1 MKPEWFEASS
11 TRSRGRLNT
20 ICLHYTG
27 ESRPVAVGGRA
38 RLRCLRSRHRVNL
51 GKRIAN
57 RLPGMLPAGRKKGE
71 GVMTDNPVYG
81 QQENSACNG
90 HFESTRYHP
99 LLLFSREG
107 DCLAAKLRPGNLHSA
122 EDWEALLLPEGPEGT
137 PRQQK
142 LGKEVVFRA
151 RPRGYPCLR
160 QAGDLRG
167 AGEARREVRH
177 PHSVQRQFGAGH
189 QRVADAA
196 QLPSV
201 PVQRGTAVVEPH
213 RVQPGEPLAAG
224 ALWARCC
231 RGRSRTGR

>member
-1 MKPEWFEASS
+1 
-11 TRSRGRLNT
+11 
-20 ICLHYTG
+20 
-27 ESRPVAVGGRA
+27 
-38 RLRCLRSRHRVNL
+38 
-51 GKRIAN
+51 
-57 RLPGMLPAGRKKGE
+57 
-71 GVMTDNPVYG
+71 MTDNSVYG

-107 DCLAAKLRPGNLHSA
+107 DGLAAKLRPGNVHSA
-122 EDWEALLLPEGPEGT
+122 EDCEEPLLPEGPEGT

-151 RPRGYPCLR
+151 RPRGYPGLR

-189 QRVADAA
+189 QRVVGAA

-213 RVQPGEPLAAG
+213 RVQPAEPLAAD
-224 ALWARCC
+224 
-231 RGRSRTGR
+231 RSAEGGYRVAGGKTGTRKTKG